1 MAKKKKRV
9 TKQTKK
15 KAKKSTPTRTRKRK
29 RLRIRYG
36 RIFIAL
42 VLLGLLIYLFFTVVG
57 FNIKNIYISGNTYLS
72 DQEVIE
78 IAGIEHYPSTFSA
91 LCIPTKQKL
100 EKNVMIEK
108 ASVTKKGLFE
118 IHIQVTENKP
128 LFYNKTLKKTVLTT
142 GEMLDE
148 SYPVP
153 VLINYVPDKIY
164 KRFISKMKLVDME
177 ILNRISEFEYKP
189 NEVDKNRFLLTM
201 QDGNYVYLTLG
212 RFDNINNYIEIIR
225 KFEHKKGIL
234 YLDSGEYFKVMEG

>member
-9 TKQTKK
+9 TKQRKKKTKK
-15 KAKKSTPTRTRKRK
+15 TTPTRTRKQK
-29 RLRIRYG
+29 RIRIRYG

-42 VLLGLLIYLFFTVVG
+42 VLLGLCIYLFFTIFG

-78 IAGIEHYPSTFSA
+78 KAGIADYPSTFSA

-100 EKNVMIEK
+100 EKDIMIEK

-118 IHIQVTENKP
+118 IHITVTENQP
-128 LFYNKTLKKTVLTT
+128 LFYNKTVKQTVLTS
-142 GEMLDE
+142 GEMLE
-148 SYPVP
+148 KHYPVP

-164 KRFISKMKLVDME
+164 KRFISKMKLVDDE
-177 ILNRISEFEYKP
+177 ILNRISEIEYKP

-212 RFDNINNYIEIIR
+212 RFDNINNYVEIIR